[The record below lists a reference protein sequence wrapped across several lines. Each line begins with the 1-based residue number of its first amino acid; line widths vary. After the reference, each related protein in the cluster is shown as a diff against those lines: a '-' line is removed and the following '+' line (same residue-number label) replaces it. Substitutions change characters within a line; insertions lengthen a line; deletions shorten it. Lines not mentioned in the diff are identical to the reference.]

1 MESKRLNLENTYI
14 NLPDIFYSKQ
24 KPSKV
29 IKPELVIFN
38 DSLADELGLDKEYL
52 KSKEGIELLA
62 GNKVLQDTVPI
73 AQAYAGHQFGYFTML
88 GDGRAVLLG
97 EFIDKSGQR
106 YDLQLKG
113 SGRTPY
119 SRGGD
124 GKAALGPMLREYII
138 SEAMHSLGI
147 ETTRSLAVVKT
158 GEKVL
163 REEELEGAVLSRIAL
178 SHIRV
183 GTFQY
188 AANFGDIEDVKALA
202 DYTLKRHF
210 NYNSATKE
218 ISRKQPET
226 NNPYLYLLNTV
237 IRKQAELIAKWQ
249 LCGFIHGVMNTDNVS
264 ISCQTI
270 DYGPCAFMD
279 TYDPKTVFSS
289 IDTYGRYA
297 YENQPKIGVWNL
309 ARFAETLLPL
319 IDEDDDKVVEIA
331 ERSLKKF
338 SEIFDA
344 TWMKG
349 MRSKLGLYD
358 EEENDKSLIDKLL
371 SMMKDKKADYT
382 NTFYYLTAEIIRSSD
397 LEICK
402 SKELENCTSE
412 ELKNLKST
420 ELENYSSEEPKNL
433 KSKESKNYNSTGLNF
448 FKAEE
453 FKKWHKLWIERLK
466 RQNKS
471 KEEIIMLMES
481 SNPAVIPRNHRVEE
495 ALKAA
500 VDDNDY
506 SLFNS
511 LLEAVKNPYDYSK
524 LNKEYTKLPKP
535 TGCKYKTYCG
545 T

>member
-1 MESKRLNLENTYI
+1 MESKRLSLENTYI

-24 KPSKV
+24 DPRKV
-29 IKPELVIFN
+29 PDPELVIFN

-52 KSKEGIELLA
+52 KSKEGIELLS
-62 GNKVLQDTVPI
+62 GNKVLEDTIPI

-97 EFIDKSGQR
+97 EFKDKQGKR

-188 AANFGDIEDVKALA
+188 AANFGSIDDVKALA

-210 NYNSATKE
+210 NYNSN
-218 ISRKQPET
+218 SD
-226 NNPYLYLLNTV
+226 NPYLYLLNTV
-237 IRKQAELIAKWQ
+237 IKKQAELIAKWQ

-309 ARFAETLLPL
+309 ARFAETLFPL
-319 IDEDDDKVVEIA
+319 IDEDDDKAVEIA

-402 SKELENCTSE
+402 SKELENCSSE

-433 KSKESKNYNSTGLNF
+433 KSKESQNYNSTGLNF
-448 FKAEE
+448 FKSEE

-500 VDDNDY
+500 VDNDDY
-506 SLFNS
+506 SLFDS

>member
-1 MESKRLNLENTYI
+1 
-14 NLPDIFYSKQ
+14 
-24 KPSKV
+24 
-29 IKPELVIFN
+29 
-38 DSLADELGLDKEYL
+38 
-52 KSKEGIELLA
+52 
-62 GNKVLQDTVPI
+62 
-73 AQAYAGHQFGYFTML
+73 
-88 GDGRAVLLG
+88 
-97 EFIDKSGQR
+97 
-106 YDLQLKG
+106 
-113 SGRTPY
+113 
-119 SRGGD
+119 
-124 GKAALGPMLREYII
+124 MLREYII

-188 AANFGDIEDVKALA
+188 AANFGSIEDVKALA

-210 NYNSATKE
+210 NYNSN
-218 ISRKQPET
+218 SD
-226 NNPYLYLLNTV
+226 NPYLYLLNTV
-237 IRKQAELIAKWQ
+237 IKKQAELIAKWQ

-297 YENQPKIGVWNL
+297 YENQPKIGIWNL

-319 IDEDDDKVVEIA
+319 IDEDDDKAVEIA

-338 SEIFDA
+338 SEIFDS
-344 TWMKG
+344 TWIKG
-349 MRSKLGLYD
+349 MRSKLGIYD
-358 EEENDKSLIDKLL
+358 EEENDKALIDNLL

-382 NTFYYLTAEIIRSSD
+382 NTFYYLTAEIIKSSD

-402 SKELENCTSE
+402 SKDLENFSSK
-412 ELKNLKST
+412 ELKNLKSK
-420 ELENYSSEEPKNL
+420 EPQ
-433 KSKESKNYNSTGLNF
+433 NYNSTELNF
-448 FKAEE
+448 FKSPE

-500 VDDNDY
+500 VDNDDY

-511 LLEAVKNPYDYSK
+511 LLEAVKNPYNYSK